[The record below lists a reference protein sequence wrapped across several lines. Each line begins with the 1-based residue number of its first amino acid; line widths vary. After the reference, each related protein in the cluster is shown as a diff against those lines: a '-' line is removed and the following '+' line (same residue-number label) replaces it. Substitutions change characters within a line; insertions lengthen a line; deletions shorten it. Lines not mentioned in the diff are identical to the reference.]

1 MKLGNYEIDVI
12 ETGRFG
18 LDGGAMFGVVPK
30 AIWAKSYEPGDDMN
44 RIPLTARIMLIRS
57 DDRNILVDTGN
68 GTKGNEKFQKIYK
81 INSEET
87 RLDNAL
93 KPFGLEYG
101 DITDVILTHLHFD
114 HAGGAT
120 RMENGNIIPTFPNAK
135 YYVQKDH
142 LEWAKNPTEKDRA
155 SFVEDDFMPLEAD
168 GMLELLDGAGEIFP
182 GIELIPV
189 HGHTKAMQMLKI
201 KGGEETLLYI
211 ADLSPTSAHIRL
223 PFGLAYDNEPLITLE
238 EKKKYLPQ
246 AYEEKWTVVFEH
258 DAFTQASKIEL
269 TGKGFSA
276 GEKIIITENK

>member
-30 AIWAKSYEPGDDMN
+30 VIWSKSYDPGDDMN
-44 RIPLTARIMLIRS
+44 RIPLATRLLLIRGE
-57 DDRNILVDTGN
+57 DRIILVDTGN
-68 GTKGNEKFQKIYK
+68 GSKGNEKFQKIYK
-81 INSEET
+81 INPEET
-87 RLDNAL
+87 RLDPAL

-120 RMENGNIIPTFPNAK
+120 TLQNGNIVPTFPNAK

-155 SFVEDDFMPLEAD
+155 SFVKDDFMPLEAD
-168 GMLELLDGAGEIFP
+168 GLLELPDGAGEIFP

-189 HGHTKAMQMLKI
+189 HGHTRAMQMLKI
-201 KGGEETLLYI
+201 KSNDDTLLYI
-211 ADLSPTSAHIRL
+211 ADLSPTSAHVRL
-223 PFGLAYDNEPLITLE
+223 PFGLAYDNEPLVTLR

-269 TGKGFSA
+269 NDKGFSA
-276 GEKIIITENK
+276 GEKIIITE